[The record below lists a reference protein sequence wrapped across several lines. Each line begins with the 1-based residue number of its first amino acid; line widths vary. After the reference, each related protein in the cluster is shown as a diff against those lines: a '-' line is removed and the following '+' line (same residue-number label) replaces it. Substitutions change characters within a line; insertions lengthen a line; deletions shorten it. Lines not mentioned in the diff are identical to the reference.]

1 MEELLVSDG
10 TDHATLIKKEVGQNK
25 KQIDTWILNID
36 IREVSKE
43 RSQRMLEAAA
53 QTVSIAGVEDA
64 RHQILMPDIF
74 ANTNDG
80 KIESGNLSG
89 HAAARGAST
98 GTAAASDFS
107 TVGIKYF
114 KTSTKSSKTFNCDSE
129 FLAANIS
136 FL

>member
-53 QTVSIAGVEDA
+53 QTVSIAGGG
-64 RHQILMPDIF
+64 
-74 ANTNDG
+74 N
-80 KIESGNLSG
+80 IEYWIENVDDESL
-89 HAAARGAST
+89 
-98 GTAAASDFS
+98 
-107 TVGIKYF
+107 
-114 KTSTKSSKTFNCDSE
+114 C
-129 FLAANIS
+129 L
-136 FL
+136 